1 VLQESKKYQMLAVEK
16 LQAEVYELV
25 AKVVKERLG
34 LAVIAIQ
41 VPQ

>member
-1 VLQESKKYQMLAVEK
+1 MPVVEK

-25 AKVVKERLG
+25 AKAVKERLG
-34 LAVIAIQ
+34 LVVTAIK

>member
-1 VLQESKKYQMLAVEK
+1 VLQQSKKYRMPAIEK

-25 AKVVKERLG
+25 AKAVKERLG
-34 LAVIAIQ
+34 LAITAIQ